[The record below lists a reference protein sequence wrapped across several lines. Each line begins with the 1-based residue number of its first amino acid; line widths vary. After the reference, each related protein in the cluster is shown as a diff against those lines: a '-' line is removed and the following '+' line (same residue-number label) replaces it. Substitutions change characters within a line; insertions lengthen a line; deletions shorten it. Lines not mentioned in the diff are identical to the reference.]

1 MLCQHKFLPR
11 LLSIW
16 LSLFLDMF
24 LQILETFIRNKIR
37 HIWPQFCF
45 TSLVPVDIWTSSTL
59 PPPLLTQ
66 ETEEEEP
73 EVTDLAALP
82 MSTNPGGCDI
92 DGEFYMDGMK
102 VPSDS
107 DNPCDLCYCIK
118 NHTACVMQECT
129 LKVEGCTPIYVDGVC
144 CPVKYICGEW

>member
-1 MLCQHKFLPR
+1 M
-11 LLSIW
+11 
-16 LSLFLDMF
+16 
-24 LQILETFIRNKIR
+24 
-37 HIWPQFCF
+37 
-45 TSLVPVDIWTSSTL
+45 

-66 ETEEEEP
+66 EQEEDN

-82 MSTNPGGCDI
+82 MSTAPGGCDI

-144 CPVKYICGEW
+144 CPVKYICGK

>member
-1 MLCQHKFLPR
+1 M
-11 LLSIW
+11 
-16 LSLFLDMF
+16 
-24 LQILETFIRNKIR
+24 
-37 HIWPQFCF
+37 
-45 TSLVPVDIWTSSTL
+45 
-59 PPPLLTQ
+59 
-66 ETEEEEP
+66 
-73 EVTDLAALP
+73 TDLVALP

-144 CPVKYICGEW
+144 CPVKYICGE

>member
-1 MLCQHKFLPR
+1 MPC
-11 LLSIW
+11 
-16 LSLFLDMF
+16 
-24 LQILETFIRNKIR
+24 
-37 HIWPQFCF
+37 
-45 TSLVPVDIWTSSTL
+45 LVPVDIWTSSTL

-66 ETEEEEP
+66 EDEEEDA
-73 EVTDLAALP
+73 EVTDLANLP
-82 MSTNPGGCDI
+82 MSTAPGGCDI

-144 CPVKYICGEW
+144 CPVKYICGE